1 VLHFIKYSFE
11 SRRNDMKKF
20 LVPAAAIAAAFAFAP
35 AYAAPLTVDLEG
47 VRAASGRLYVS
58 VQTREQFMKDKGVAG
73 SIMTAPQAGS
83 HRFAYDLPAG
93 EYAVS
98 VWHDDNGNGAF
109 DKGENYMPLDGWA
122 MTNSAALR
130 GEPTFDQVKTV
141 LGASPAAVRL
151 AMTYGR

>member
-1 VLHFIKYSFE
+1 MQSL
-11 SRRNDMKKF
+11 F
-20 LVPAAAIAAAFAFAP
+20 LTALTALAGLAVAAP

-47 VRAASGRLYVS
+47 VRGAGGRLYVS
-58 VQTREQFMKDKGVAG
+58 VQTREQFMKDRGVAG
-73 SIMTAPQAGS
+73 SVVTAPQAGV
-83 HRFAYDLPAG
+83 HRFAFELPAG

-109 DKGENYMPLDGWA
+109 DKGEHHMPLDGWA

-130 GEPTFDQVKTV
+130 GEPTFDQVKTMV
-141 LGASPAAVRL
+141 GDRPAALRL

>member
-1 VLHFIKYSFE
+1 LIPLAGLAA
-11 SRRNDMKKF
+11 MIA
-20 LVPAAAIAAAFAFAP
+20 LAPAA
-35 AYAAPLTVDLEG
+35 AAPLTVDLEG
-47 VRAASGRLYVS
+47 VRAAPGRLYVS

-109 DKGENYMPLDGWA
+109 DKGEQHMPLDGWA

-130 GEPTFDQVKTV
+130 GEPTFDQVKTIV
-141 LGASPAAVRL
+141 GASPAALRL

>member
-1 VLHFIKYSFE
+1 
-11 SRRNDMKKF
+11 MKRF
-20 LVPAAAIAAAFAFAP
+20 FVSLTAVAAAFAGAP
-35 AYAAPLTVDLEG
+35 AFAAPLTVDLEG
-47 VRAASGRLYVS
+47 VRASSGRLYVS

-73 SIMTAPQAGS
+73 SIMSAPQAGS

-98 VWHDDNGNGAF
+98 VWHDDNGNGRF
-109 DKGENYMPLDGWA
+109 DKGENHVPLDGWA

-130 GEPTFDQVKTV
+130 GEPTFDQVKTLV
-141 LGASPAAVRL
+141 GAGPAGLRL

>member
-1 VLHFIKYSFE
+1 MT
-11 SRRNDMKKF
+11 RF
-20 LVPAAAIAAAFAFAP
+20 LIPLAGLASAFAIAP
-35 AYAAPLTVDLEG
+35 AQAAPLTVDLEG
-47 VRAASGRLYVS
+47 VRAATGRLYVS
-58 VQTREQFMKDKGVAG
+58 VQTREQFMQDKGVAG
-73 SIMTAPQAGS
+73 SVMTAPQAGS

-109 DKGENYMPLDGWA
+109 DKGEDYMPLDGWA

-141 LGASPAAVRL
+141 VGGSPAAVRL

>member
-1 VLHFIKYSFE
+1 MKRLFIP
-11 SRRNDMKKF
+11 
-20 LVPAAAIAAAFAFAP
+20 LAGLAAAAAITP
-35 AYAAPLTVDLEG
+35 AGAAPLTVDLEG
-47 VRAASGRLYVS
+47 VRAATGRLYVS

-73 SIMTAPQAGS
+73 SVMTAPQAGT

-109 DKGENYMPLDGWA
+109 DKGENHMPLDGWA

-130 GEPTFDQVKTV
+130 GEPTFDQVKTSV
-141 LGASPAAVRL
+141 GAGPAALRL

>member
-1 VLHFIKYSFE
+1 MT
-11 SRRNDMKKF
+11 RQF
-20 LVPAAAIAAAFAFAP
+20 LIPPAAIALMVAVAP
-35 AYAAPLTVDLEG
+35 AQAAPLTVDLEG

-73 SIMTAPQAGS
+73 SVMTAPQAGT

-109 DKGENYMPLDGWA
+109 DKGEHHMPLDGWA

-130 GEPTFDQVKTV
+130 GEPRFDQVKV
-141 LGASPAAVRL
+141 VVGGEAAAYRL